1 MGMFFGQRSGGGD
14 RRSARSQGTR
24 TSGFR
29 LIAPETYNA
38 LSGNARNRRKYASEG
53 PGAVRRQGTIA
64 PRGNIRRLPAN
75 GSGGNAEFCPAWG
88 LHPQFN
94 PRAAGPEGRS
104 RPERQV
110 PRSKCRHPAPTG
122 RGQPRCRCRAAGSAW
137 SGNTSR
143 SAPTFHRPRPSP
155 DWTGPSRCRATPA
168 VRGR

>member
-1 MGMFFGQRSGGGD
+1 MRSATTARTNRANESIAKQRGHQKKPSEDWKRQEMGMIFGQRSGGGD
-14 RRSARSQGTR
+14 RRSARSPGSR

-29 LIAPETYNA
+29 LIAPETYDA

-53 PGAVRRQGTIA
+53 PGAVGRQGTIA

-110 PRSKCRHPAPTG
+110 PRSKCRHPGPAEP
-122 RGQPRCRCRAAGSAW
+122 GQPRCRCRAAG
-137 SGNTSR
+137 
-143 SAPTFHRPRPSP
+143 
-155 DWTGPSRCRATPA
+155 
-168 VRGR
+168 